1 MKNIVNRLGNLP
13 TTKIIGWVI
22 NTLAVILGL
31 VIIVAMVKN
40 LPHML
45 AIAKEAIIVVL
56 NHQDGLVLLVM
67 AIVAGAIMRRC
78 FSPRAVLITLTS
90 FLIYVFLMARVKEA
104 GVLEGYEGISFLLEA
119 PLNFFD
125 WLGSLVKKVLEA
137 PQEFCEGVIGAVKNF
152 AGKLLGAD
160 SLENVLQILKT
171 EVLDKLFDLFREILD
186 IEEKCGTQIG
196 REGWKAF
203 TEVYPK

>member
-1 MKNIVNRLGNLP
+1 MNAFTNLLRNQSI
-13 TTKIIGWVI
+13 TRVIGWVI

-31 VIIVAMVKN
+31 AIIVAMVNN

-45 AIAKEAIIVVL
+45 ATAKEATIVVL
-56 NHQDGLVLLVM
+56 NHQDELVILAM
-67 AIVAGAIMRRC
+67 AIVGLVVLRRF
-78 FSPRAVLITLTS
+78 FSPRTIIITLTS

-125 WLGSLVKKVLEA
+125 WLGSFVKAVLAA
-137 PQEFCEGVIGAVKNF
+137 PQEFCEGVIDAIQSVVRKLMAADDNILQVFKN
-152 AGKLLGAD
+152 
-160 SLENVLQILKT
+160 

-186 IEEKCGTQIG
+186 IEEKVGTHLDG

-203 TEVYPK
+203 TEVYIK